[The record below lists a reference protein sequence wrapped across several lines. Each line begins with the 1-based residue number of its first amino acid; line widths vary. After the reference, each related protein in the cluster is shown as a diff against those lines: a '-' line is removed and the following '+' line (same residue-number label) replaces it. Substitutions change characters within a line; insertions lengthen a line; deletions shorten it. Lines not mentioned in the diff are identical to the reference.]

1 MYREAHFLYN
11 KPREF
16 INSPKKHTFPKLGK
30 VAGNDFARSRLG
42 NGPRKSGWLKPY

>member
-1 MYREAHFLYN
+1 MYREAHFLYS

-30 VAGNDFARSRLG
+30 PAENDFAHSQLG
-42 NGPRKSGWLKPY
+42 NGLRKSD